1 MKIDEAPDAVSVEET
16 AWVNRKAG
24 SSILGHGVE
33 CFALA
38 WTAGLLAAFLD
49 RIVPA
54 MLLFLAALAAVWF
67 ADKRRCTAQCAAA
80 VIGFSLGMLLWAGY
94 DIMIRQPVCAMA
106 GKTVECTGYV
116 TDITEIRGGRSVYTL
131 RTKIAGHTQ
140 SIDWYADTEQPQIRI
155 SDTVVLKAA
164 LSAIEPDYRYHTAE
178 YQAGKGKYLRIYD
191 AEVIAHQPGSGFL
204 PRRML
209 RDYRVY
215 IKDLIYQKTAPQ
227 DAALLCAMIFG
238 DKSGLDSET
247 SDLLQHSGIGHIAV
261 VSGLH
266 LVMFCAVLGRLLRRT
281 SARLRFLLLAL
292 GMAVFILL
300 VDASVS
306 VFRAALMLLIAN
318 AAGLFRRERD
328 TLRSLSLAVLICTA
342 AAPYVIGSASFWL
355 TVSAVLGIGVIAP
368 YLTNGLKCP
377 RIIKD
382 LLSFCCVSA
391 AVFPAA
397 LLLCGESSVL
407 APFCNLLILPAGTLA
422 LCIGFLL
429 LLTGGL
435 TAFLLPSAGI
445 LCQCVRAGAGLLTRL
460 PFAYLQA
467 AEPPV
472 LVSVLLGAVIL
483 LTALAAGIGRK
494 QFLTAFLA
502 VCTALSCIAAF
513 STAMSARQLRVALLG
528 GSKQAAAVISL
539 GGTDMVIDLTD
550 QPRNAQYTAAYLER
564 YGMTHPAL
572 LILNK
577 GRAAAGYQEAFAG
590 FDVQSALIRGADEWR
605 EDCTFCGVQPKFC
618 GDDEMKITFD
628 TAEITLSGEKIRIC
642 WNGMTV
648 DILPSDSGEASKAN
662 AVIRYGEPLCSFALA
677 GSKHP
682 AAGNNMVLRLTKNGR
697 GDVIPA

>member
-1 MKIDEAPDAVSVEET
+1 MK
-16 AWVNRKAG
+16 RKAG
-24 SSILGHGVE
+24 SSIRGHGVE
-33 CFALA
+33 CFTLA

-54 MLLFLAALAAVWF
+54 LLLFAAGLLAVWI
-67 ADKRRCTAQCAAA
+67 ADRRRCTMQCAAA
-80 VIGFSLGMLLWAGY
+80 VIGFSLGMLLWTGY
-94 DIMIRQPVCAMA
+94 DAMIRQPVCGMA
-106 GKTVECTGYV
+106 GRTVECTGYV
-116 TDITEIRGGRSVYTL
+116 TDVTEIRGGRNVFTL

-140 SIDWYADTEQPQIRI
+140 SVDWYADAEQTQIRI
-155 SDTVVLKAA
+155 GDTVVLTAE

-191 AEVIAHQPGSGFL
+191 AELISHQPDSGFSL
-204 PRRML
+204 RRTL
-209 RDYRVY
+209 RDYRAY
-215 IKDLIYQKTAPQ
+215 IKGLIYEKTAPQ

-247 SDLLQHSGIGHIAV
+247 SDLLRHSGIGHIAV

-318 AAGLFRRERD
+318 AAGLFGRERD
-328 TLRSLSLAVLICTA
+328 TLRSLSLAVLLCTA

-368 YLTNGLKCP
+368 YLTDGLKCP

-391 AVFPAA
+391 AVFPAS
-397 LLLCGESSVL
+397 LLLCGESSIL
-407 APFCNLLILPAGTLA
+407 SPLCNLLILPAGTLA

-435 TAFLLPSAGI
+435 TAFLLPAAGM
-445 LCQCVRAGAGLLTRL
+445 LCQCVRAGAGLLARL
-460 PFAYLQA
+460 PFAYLRA

-494 QFLTAFLA
+494 RFLTAFLA

-513 STAMSARQLRVALLG
+513 STAITFRQLRVALLG
-528 GSKQAAAVISL
+528 VSRQAAAVISC
-539 GGTDMVIDLTD
+539 GSTVMVIDLTD
-550 QPRNAQYTAAYLER
+550 QPRNAQYAAAYLER
-564 YGMTHPAL
+564 YGLTHPAV
-572 LILNK
+572 LILSK

-590 FDVQSALIRGADEWR
+590 FDVQSVLIREENAWR
-605 EDCTFCGVQPKFC
+605 EDCSLCGVQPRFC
-618 GDDEMKITFD
+618 GDEAMKISFD
-628 TAEITLSGEKIRIC
+628 TAEIVLSGETVRIR

-648 DILPSDSGEASKAN
+648 EILPADSGEAPKAN
-662 AVIRYGEPLCSFALA
+662 AVIRYGEPLCSFALSGA
-677 GSKHP
+677 KRP
-682 AAGNNMVLRLTKNGR
+682 AAGNNMVLRLTADGR